1 MQCQGIMAIAEL
13 RAIDFLHTH
22 TRPRAHTHTRTH
34 TRTHTNMRKTKYLR
48 KIEEM

>member
-22 TRPRAHTHTRTH
+22 THAPARAHTHTHTH
-34 TRTHTNMRKTKYLR
+34 THTHKYEEN
-48 KIEEM
+48 KIFEKN